1 MGVRT
6 DEAKDGEIELP
17 VKKATSKKTRAQI
30 NKELRRQAQEAEETR
45 ARKQKKLDKSIGEVG
60 AILKGFKAKD
70 AERTAQKAYEKEA
83 RAQEDEDIR
92 AGRITKVPRL
102 GKNKYEEG

>member
-1 MGVRT
+1 M
-6 DEAKDGEIELP
+6 P

-60 AILKGFKAKD
+60 AILKGFKATD
-70 AERTAQKAYEKEA
+70 AERAAQKAYADAAK
-83 RAQEDEDIR
+83 AQEEEDIR
-92 AGRITKVPRL
+92 AGRITKVPRV
-102 GKNKYEEG
+102 GKNKYEEAPLEVVYDAD